1 MTRLTNLQSDNYYS
15 TQDNV
20 ISIDIKFGNK
30 VYHISPFNI
39 AYIYKT
45 EGVFF
50 IVDKTSLKLPL
61 DIKSLSQLP
70 IDLDE
75 SLYFQI
81 NSDTIF
87 CKEDFTVTEITT
99 ESIEIV
105 SKNKY
110 KDTFKI
116 PNELINQFQIWFETN

>member
-20 ISIDIKFGNK
+20 ISIDIKFGKK
-30 VYHISPFNI
+30 VYHVFPINI

-50 IVDKTSLKLPL
+50 IVDKGGLKLPL

-75 SLYFQI
+75 SIYFQV
-81 NSDTIF
+81 NSESIF
-87 CKEDFTVTEITT
+87 CKEDFVIKELTT
-99 ESIEIV
+99 ESLEMV
-105 SKNKY
+105 SKNKF

-116 PNELINQFQIWFETN
+116 PAELINQFQTWFES